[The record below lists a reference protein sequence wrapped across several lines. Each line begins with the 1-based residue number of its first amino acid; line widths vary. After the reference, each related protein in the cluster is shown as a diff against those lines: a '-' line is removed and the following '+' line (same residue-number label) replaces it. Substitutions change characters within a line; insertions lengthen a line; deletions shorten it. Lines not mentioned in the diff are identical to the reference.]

1 MSTLYKHTK
10 GQEYTK
16 AHDSSI
22 TCVFVL
28 LPVFVFIKSWPLQKR
43 KSKKFTRHDYS
54 KFDSETFV
62 TKIQE
67 TLNQLQINQTKLS
80 EALDLG
86 ILCPNRYLKERA
98 PLKQLTKSK
107 KRLAHKPWITT
118 GLLKSIKTKN
128 RYVLDSKTKTSMRK
142 YKNYRN
148 KVTHLLKESKRNYYQ
163 SQFLSCEMTL
173 SKCGN

>member
-28 LPVFVFIKSWPLQKR
+28 LPVFVFIKSWPLQKW

-62 TKIQE
+62 TKVQE
-67 TLNQLQINQTKLS
+67 TLNQLQINQTKSS

-86 ILCPNRYLKERA
+86 ILCHNRYLKERA

-107 KRLAHKPWITT
+107 KRLARKP
-118 GLLKSIKTKN
+118 
-128 RYVLDSKTKTSMRK
+128 
-142 YKNYRN
+142 
-148 KVTHLLKESKRNYYQ
+148 
-163 SQFLSCEMTL
+163 
-173 SKCGN
+173 